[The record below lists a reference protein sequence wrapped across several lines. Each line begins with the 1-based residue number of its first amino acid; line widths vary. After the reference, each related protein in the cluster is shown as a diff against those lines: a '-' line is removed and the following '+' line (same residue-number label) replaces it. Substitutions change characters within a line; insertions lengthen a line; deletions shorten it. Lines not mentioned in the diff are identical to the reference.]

1 MMKLKSVLAAWSFSL
16 FFSFCFAQ
24 TIEQTKTKADS
35 LLTAGLYQQADVL
48 YDRMIF
54 FADSTQQLQA
64 LEQGAVCKA
73 ALNKFAEAAQYYK
86 LASKLV
92 SADSLYYN
100 LLLQQALCLVMDE
113 QFETA
118 QKILTEILLFEPN
131 EYYKQKSFLL
141 KGIIETQQLNFLTAK
156 IYFDSSAHLVHTNDS
171 ILLYDLLNKNYK
183 TVSFNPNAASFY
195 SAVLPGLGQSVHGD
209 FKNGINSFV
218 INAALITAFVY
229 TGMQYNFISSFLF
242 FSVYWPRF
250 YIGGIAGSKD
260 IANHKLKA
268 IQKEYLRNYLKVY
281 LKY

>member
-35 LLTAGLYQQADVL
+35 LLTSGSYQQADIL
-48 YDRMIF
+48 YDRIIF
-54 FADSTQQLQA
+54 FADSTQQLQT
-64 LEQGAVCKA
+64 LEKGAVCKA

-92 SADSLYYN
+92 STDSLYYN

-113 QFETA
+113 QPEA
-118 QKILTEILLFEPN
+118 ADKILTEIVLFEPAL
-131 EYYKQKSFLL
+131 YYKQKSFLL
-141 KGIIETQQLNFLTAK
+141 KGIIATQQLNFLTAK
-156 IYFDSSAHLVHTNDS
+156 NYFDSSASLLHTHD
-171 ILLYDLLNKNYK
+171 IIFLHTLLNKHYK
-183 TVSFNPNAASFY
+183 AVNFNPNAAAFY
-195 SAVLPGLGQSVHGD
+195 SAILPGLGQSVHGD

-229 TGMQYNFISSFLF
+229 TGIQYNFISSFLF

-250 YIGGIAGSKD
+250 YIGGMSSSKD
-260 IANHKLKA
+260 IAARKLKA
-268 IQKEYLRNYLKVY
+268 IQKQYLHSYLKVY
-281 LKY
+281 LRN

>member
-24 TIEQTKTKADS
+24 TVEQTKAKADS
-35 LLTAGLYQQADVL
+35 LLIAGLYQQADAL
-48 YDRMIF
+48 YDRIIF

-73 ALNKFAEAAQYYK
+73 ALNKFGEAAQYYK

-92 SADSLYYN
+92 YTDSLYYH
-100 LLLQQALCLVMDE
+100 LLLQQALCLVIDE

-118 QKILTEILLFEPN
+118 KKILTEILLFEPA

-141 KGIIETQQLNFLTAK
+141 KGIIETQQLNFLTANA
-156 IYFDSSAHLVHTNDS
+156 YFDSSAHLVKTNDS
-171 ILLYDLLNKNYK
+171 ILLNTLLNKHYK
-183 TVSFNPNAASFY
+183 AVSFNPNAAAFY
-195 SAVLPGLGQSVHGD
+195 SAVIPGLGQSVNSD
-209 FKNGINSFV
+209 FKNGINSFA

-229 TGMQYNFISSFLF
+229 TGIQYNFISSFLF

-250 YIGGIAGSKD
+250 YISGITSSKD

-268 IQKEYLRNYLKVY
+268 TQKKYLHSYLKIY
-281 LKY
+281 LQY